1 MGCGISR
8 LVVLEPIRKQA
19 KQARKSKPISNT
31 LHGVCISSCLQVPA
45 LFRLYQVGNYSYHS
59 LKPDMMEL
67 RMFEFSLGYLRH

>member
-1 MGCGISR
+1 MTDWCGKAQTIVGCGISR

-45 LFRLYQVGNYSYHS
+45 LFEFLPQLPS
-59 LKPDMMEL
+59 LVNRDMEV
-67 RMFEFSLGYLRH
+67 